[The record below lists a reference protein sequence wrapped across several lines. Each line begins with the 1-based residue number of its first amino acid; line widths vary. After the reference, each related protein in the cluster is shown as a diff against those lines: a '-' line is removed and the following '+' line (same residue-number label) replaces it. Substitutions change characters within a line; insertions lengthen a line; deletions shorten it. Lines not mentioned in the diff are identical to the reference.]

1 MDIEFFN
8 KSHQKEIKL
17 NERDLTPKE
26 ETEKV
31 EPRLSSNKMSDL
43 FNERTKIGPY
53 ASRSIRNKWAASIEE
68 LVRTLS
74 PWPITYDVGSV
85 QPSNFSEFTYTE
97 FAGGGLWITTQSREV
112 NCRLIDFASK
122 IDSGRAGQEI
132 FEKFVY
138 SFSDKYELEEIGD
151 QYKDIKNAVFLP
163 GHNLLD
169 LMDISLLDRLLKE
182 EDDVVVKPHPLTHN
196 DALKMISGRCG
207 WQKVLPKNVSGAKLL
222 EQCDT
227 IYSTTASEMIITG
240 AALGKDVYDL
250 SVWNSSGA
258 GVYQPFHRI
267 ITYLQKREGKEAAK
281 KAIANILAC
290 PWSGVVFEFM
300 PDYEERMKLYFDKA
314 LELRELYRPLSTGRG
329 SLEKKP
335 NKKQEKK

>member
-1 MDIEFFN
+1 MNNEFYDEFN
-8 KSHQKEIKL
+8 SKETNLTEK
-17 NERDLTPKE
+17 DLESKE
-26 ETEKV
+26 DTGKV
-31 EPRLSSNKMSDL
+31 EPRLAGNLMSDK
-43 FNERTKIGPY
+43 FNERNKIGPY
-53 ASRSIRNKWAASIEE
+53 AKRSLRNDWACSIEE
-68 LVRTLS
+68 TVRSLS
-74 PWPITYDVGSV
+74 PWPITYDVSSV
-85 QPSNFSEFTYTE
+85 QSTAFGEFTYTE

-122 IDSGRAGQEI
+122 VDSGNEGQEL
-132 FEKFVY
+132 FEKFVS
-138 SFSDKYELEEIGD
+138 SFSDKYDLEELED
-151 QYKDIKNAVFLP
+151 RYKHIRHAVFLP

-169 LMDISLLDRLLKE
+169 LMDTSALDKLIKE

-196 DALKMISGRCG
+196 DALKMISNRCG
-207 WQKVLPKNVSGAKLL
+207 WQKVLPRNVSGSKLL

-227 IYSTTASEMIITG
+227 VYSTTASEMIITG
-240 AALGKDVYDL
+240 ASLGKTVYDL
-250 SVWNSSGA
+250 SVWDSSGA

-329 SLEKKP
+329 IIDKKPEKK
-335 NKKQEKK
+335 

>member
-1 MDIEFFN
+1 MN
-8 KSHQKEIKL
+8 KDFYNESFLKETNFTEK
-17 NERDLTPKE
+17 DLEPKE

-31 EPRLSSNKMSDL
+31 EPRLTANKMSDL
-43 FNERTKIGPY
+43 FNERAKIGPY
-53 ASRSIRNKWAASIEE
+53 ASRSLRNEWAYSIEE
-68 LVRTLS
+68 LVRSMS

-85 QPSNFSEFTYTE
+85 QSTNFCEFTYTE
-97 FAGGGLWITTQSREV
+97 FAGGGLWINTQSREV
-112 NCRLIDFASK
+112 NCRLLDFASK
-122 IDSGRAGQEI
+122 VDSGNEGQEL
-132 FEKFVY
+132 FEKFVS
-138 SFSDKYELEEIGD
+138 SFSDKYDLEELGD
-151 QYKDIKNAVFLP
+151 EYKEIKHAVFLP

-169 LMDISLLDRLLKE
+169 LVDTIALDKLLME
-182 EDDVVVKPHPLTHN
+182 EDDVMVKPHPLTHN
-196 DALKMISGRCG
+196 EALKMVSGRCG
-207 WQKVLPKNVSGAKLL
+207 WQKILPKNVSGSKLL

-227 IYSTTASEMIITG
+227 VYSTTASEMIITG
-240 AALGKDVYDL
+240 ASLGKTVYDISL
-250 SVWNSSGA
+250 WSASGA

-329 SLEKKP
+329 IIDKKPEKKV
-335 NKKQEKK
+335 EKK

>member
-1 MDIEFFN
+1 MDIEFFDEVRL
-8 KSHQKEIKL
+8 KETSLTEK
-17 NERDLTPKE
+17 DLEPKE
-26 ETEKV
+26 DTEKV
-31 EPRLSSNKMSDL
+31 EPRLAANLMSDQ

-53 ASRSIRNKWAASIEE
+53 AKRSLRNEWACSIEE
-68 LVRTLS
+68 LVRSLS
-74 PWPITYDVGSV
+74 PWPITYDVSSIQSTDFG
-85 QPSNFSEFTYTE
+85 EFTYTE

-122 IDSGRAGQEI
+122 IDSGKEGQEF
-132 FEKFVY
+132 FEKFIHY
-138 SFSDKYELEEIGD
+138 FSDKYDLEELED
-151 QYKDIKNAVFLP
+151 KYKDIKHAVFLP

-169 LMDISLLDRLLKE
+169 LIDISALEKLLRE
-182 EDDVVVKPHPLTHN
+182 EDDVMVKPHPLTHN

-207 WQKVLPKNVSGAKLL
+207 WQKVLPKNVSGSKLL

-227 IYSTTASEMIITG
+227 VYSTTASEMIITG
-240 AALGKDVYDL
+240 ASLGKTVYDISL
-250 SVWNSSGA
+250 WSASGA

-329 SLEKKP
+329 IIDKPPEKKG
-335 NKKQEKK
+335 EKK